1 MNFFFRISKPS
12 VQQKK
17 KSPLKNTIMNVN
29 TNFSVIKIII
39 KNDSKPSSSINFK
52 KKNPQHKNFKIFSL
66 IKKIFAAKK
75 YHQFG
80 QPSKN
85 QNVEKKKWKKFFP
98 PDYFN
103 YYSIDD
109 ALLFVCALWY
119 EKKKQKREK
128 VIYM

>member
-1 MNFFFRISKPS
+1 
-12 VQQKK
+12 
-17 KSPLKNTIMNVN
+17 MNVN

-66 IKKIFAAKK
+66 IKKSLQQKKK

-85 QNVEKKKWKKFFP
+85 QNVEKKVKKVF
-98 PDYFN
+98 
-103 YYSIDD
+103 SSR
-109 ALLFVCALWY
+109 LL
-119 EKKKQKREK
+119 
-128 VIYM
+128 